1 MHGDEMQ
8 GEADEEVD
16 EEEAGRQAEE
26 AAFQPFEPDDCSTP
40 GEGFEVAHCPERLP
54 NDIKVADKLALWFG
68 PPYNTWHVGNVA
80 EVNYRRTKSENVSVE
95 FKDDTDGETRG
106 KFLATADTYGANKL
120 WVLLKPIAI
129 NLDSD
134 DDDDEAGAGS
144 SGDAPSSSS
153 KRPKDDTTEAASPPP
168 PPPLRPRKPGS
179 EAAPRAAPRTPN

>member
-1 MHGDEMQ
+1 M
-8 GEADEEVD
+8 
-16 EEEAGRQAEE
+16 
-26 AAFQPFEPDDCSTP
+26 
-40 GEGFEVAHCPERLP
+40 
-54 NDIKVADKLALWFG
+54 ADKLALWFG
-68 PPYNTWHVGNVA
+68 PPYNAWHVGNVA

-134 DDDDEAGAGS
+134 NDEDEAGAGS

-153 KRPKDDTTEAASPPP
+153 KRPKDDTTEAASPP
-168 PPPLRPRKPGS
+168 LLLLLGQESQEVRRRRERRPGRQTEHGS
-179 EAAPRAAPRTPN
+179 RAREMYGVGLLLTH